1 MKLQP
6 AGRQETIHIA
16 AGCAVECAAMLAVFA
31 ALGRLDHT
39 VALGAGLGWCLAV
52 ANFLLLGLSVQKA
65 AGESESRAKAIMQ
78 TSYTMRNLMCAL
90 GVIVGFVA
98 PCFHWVAVVL
108 PLFFPRLII
117 AFMQLTGR
125 YKPEKTTGASG
136 DEGGEHEA

>member
-1 MKLQP
+1 M
-6 AGRQETIHIA
+6 
-16 AGCAVECAAMLAVFA
+16 
-31 ALGRLDHT
+31 
-39 VALGAGLGWCLAV
+39 

-65 AGESESRAKAIMQ
+65 AGESESRAKAMMQ

-108 PLFFPRLII
+108 PLFFPRLTI

-136 DEGGEHEA
+136 DEGGNTKHEH

>member
-1 MKLQP
+1 M
-6 AGRQETIHIA
+6 
-16 AGCAVECAAMLAVFA
+16 
-31 ALGRLDHT
+31 
-39 VALGAGLGWCLAV
+39 

-65 AGESESRAKAIMQ
+65 AGESESRAKAMMQ

-108 PLFFPRLII
+108 PLFFPRLTI